1 DDFIRF
7 MYNPLKETADK
18 IVKPKD
24 GEQEMTDEI
33 IEKMERIYLEIIE
46 DLKQDLTD
54 MKKQMQEIFNVI
66 NNLDNYERSVC
77 FNRYILGNG
86 WTDIASQL
94 GYEIR
99 QCQRY
104 DLNAVRNIAK
114 NYKGNI
120 FDLINKY

>member
-1 DDFIRF
+1 MTREQQRQIRKWLSSYRILKRTVQLKEKHLDDFIRF

-54 MKKQMQEIFNVI
+54 MKKQMQEIRHK
-66 NNLDNYERSVC
+66 NLEGQN
-77 FNRYILGNG
+77 L
-86 WTDIASQL
+86 
-94 GYEIR
+94 
-99 QCQRY
+99 
-104 DLNAVRNIAK
+104 K
-114 NYKGNI
+114 
-120 FDLINKY
+120 